1 MFFQQV
7 YDEGLAQASYVIG
20 CESTGEALVVD
31 PRRDVDVYT
40 ALATRHDLH
49 IVGVAETHIHADYL
63 SGGRELAAATGATLY
78 LSGLGEEGEGYVARQ
93 PDVRVKLVR
102 NGDEIRVGH
111 VRVRVRHTPGHTP
124 EHICFEIFDGPD
136 KTAPM
141 MVLSGDFMFVGDLG
155 RPDLLEQS
163 LGKTGSAQA
172 SARTLF
178 ESLRSMLKDLPDFVA
193 IWPAHGAGSACGK
206 ALGAVPST
214 TLGYERRFSW
224 WSQLLERW
232 R

>member
-31 PRRDVDVYT
+31 PRRDVDAYT
-40 ALATRHDLH
+40 ALAARHDLH

-78 LSGLGEEGEGYVARQ
+78 LSGLGDEGEGYVANQ

-102 NGDEIRVGH
+102 NGDEIRIGE
-111 VRVRVRHTPGHTP
+111 VRARVRHTPGHTP
-124 EHICFEIFDGPD
+124 EHICFEIFDGSD
-136 KTAPM
+136 KTVPM
-141 MVLSGDFMFVGDLG
+141 MLLSGDFIFVGDLG

-178 ESLRSMLKDLPDFVA
+178 GSLRRRAAGLAGFCGDLA
-193 IWPAHGAGSACGK
+193 GARCRICMRQSPG
-206 ALGAVPST
+206 
-214 TLGYERRFSW
+214 RRAQYDARLRASFFLVESI
-224 WSQLLERW
+224 SRKW